1 MSDVTT
7 QVDQSGEGEVQR
19 LGYEQKLRRE
29 FGFFHAFA
37 ISFASVSIIVAFYG
51 SFALALGAAGPAFF
65 WGLLIVGVLQIL
77 VALVLAE
84 VSSRYPVE
92 GGIYQWTLEQTG
104 ATSGWFSAW
113 AYWWTLVFTMASCA
127 YAAASFLLPGLGF
140 DSVSKYW
147 VIFIA
152 IVIVVIGL
160 AINGIAQWIL
170 KVFVTILLFAE
181 IVTTVVLALVFF
193 FGYRVNPFSVL
204 VHSFSQTHGS
214 TINWVWFGFF
224 GAIAF
229 MGWTYLS
236 FEVAGAAAEEVH
248 EPARNVPRVIV
259 GVTVLIVVIVTF
271 VTMAFILAIPNIQDA
286 MTGNIADPV
295 IQTTAYHLG
304 SGFEKPLLILISF
317 GFAGSMVALHIGA
330 SRTLYAF
337 GRDKMI
343 PGSRIFTVLS
353 ERRRLPWV
361 ALSFTAA
368 VTIVILLINLGA
380 EKVFA
385 TLLLIAAAGFFVSY
399 AFVDHLA
406 TGASREEAPFP
417 RPLQPGSLELCHH
430 GHCRGVDRLRDREP
444 SVATRLLA
452 ALVSELGRDSRFS
465 RLGNRGV
472 HLLPPCSQASW
483 ACGRP
488 SQGGDRRRRR
498 LLGPTGRLRRGPG
511 QIEPNV

>member
-1 MSDVTT
+1 MSDFTGH
-7 QVDQSGEGEVQR
+7 QVDSSGEGEVQR

-51 SFALALGAAGPAFF
+51 SFALALGAAGPTFF
-65 WGLLIVGVLQIL
+65 WGLLVVGVLQLL

-104 ATSGWFSAW
+104 ATAGWFSAW

-140 DSVSKYW
+140 DSASKYW
-147 VIFIA
+147 VILTA
-152 IVIVVIGL
+152 VVIVVIGL

-170 KVFVTILLFAE
+170 KVFVSILLVAE
-181 IVTTVVLALVFF
+181 VTTTLILAFVFF

-204 VHSFSQTHGS
+204 LHSYSQTHGS
-214 TINWVWFGFF
+214 TFNWVWLGWF

-248 EPARNVPRVIV
+248 EPAKNVPRVIV
-259 GVTVLIVVIVTF
+259 WVTVLIVVVVTF
-271 VTMAFILAIPNIQDA
+271 VTMAFILAIPNITDA

-295 IQTTAYHLG
+295 IQTIAYHLG
-304 SGFEKPLLILISF
+304 SGFERPLLILIAF

-353 ERRRLPWV
+353 DRRRLPWV

-368 VTIVILLINLGA
+368 VTIAILLINLGA

-385 TLLLIAAAGFFVSY
+385 TLLLIAAAGFFISY
-399 AFVDHLA
+399 AFVVISQLVLHVRKRRSP
-406 TGASREEAPFP
+406 GPFN
-417 RPLQPGSLELCHH
+417 
-430 GHCRGVDRLRDREP
+430 
-444 SVATRLLA
+444 
-452 ALVSELGRDSRFS
+452 LGRWSYAITAIAAVWIVFEIVNLMWPRDSS
-465 RLGNRGV
+465 LPWYQNWGV
-472 HLLPPCSQASW
+472 IVVTAGLTVAGLIVFLISPRHEGHVGAPPKEEIA
-483 ACGRP
+483 
-488 SQGGDRRRRR
+488 QGAAFAEQPAD
-498 LLGPTGRLRRGPG
+498 
-511 QIEPNV
+511 